1 MNVHD
6 SERIAGLLLDA
17 GYVQALE
24 NTDPDLV
31 VFNTCAVRENADNKL
46 YGRLSFL
53 APRKRK
59 DKEFQIAVGGCMAQK
74 DQADIIKRAPYVD
87 VVFGTHNI
95 GSLPVL
101 LERSRIEEESQVEI
115 KESLEHFPST
125 LPSRRHSAFSAW
137 VSISVGCNNTC
148 TFCIVPQLRGP
159 EKDREEIDIVKEAR
173 ALVEQGVIEITLL
186 GQNVNAYKNGGFANL
201 LREVGAIEGLERI
214 RFMSPHPKDFTDDV
228 IEAMAQTP
236 NVMPHLHMPLQSGS
250 DQILQSMRRSYR
262 RERYMGI
269 IDRVRNSI
277 PNATITTD
285 IIVGF
290 PGESEED
297 FNQTLSLMEE
307 AKFLAAYSF
316 QYSKRPG
323 TPAATMENQIS
334 DDVMADRYE
343 RLHKLQQKISATVNE
358 EVVGST
364 QEILVADLEGENRG
378 TGRTKDFRLTHF
390 AFDPKNPPRLGDAV
404 STKITGA
411 TANFILADEL
421 PIELRRTKG
430 GDATEARA
438 KESTSGP
445 LMVGMP
451 TLATLKAKM

>member
-1 MNVHD
+1 
-6 SERIAGLLLDA
+6 
-17 GYVQALE
+17 
-24 NTDPDLV
+24 
-31 VFNTCAVRENADNKL
+31 
-46 YGRLSFL
+46 
-53 APRKRK
+53 
-59 DKEFQIAVGGCMAQK
+59 
-74 DQADIIKRAPYVD
+74 
-87 VVFGTHNI
+87 
-95 GSLPVL
+95 
-101 LERSRIEEESQVEI
+101 
-115 KESLEHFPST
+115 
-125 LPSRRHSAFSAW
+125 
-137 VSISVGCNNTC
+137 
-148 TFCIVPQLRGP
+148 
-159 EKDREEIDIVKEAR
+159 
-173 ALVEQGVIEITLL
+173 
-186 GQNVNAYKNGGFANL
+186 
-201 LREVGAIEGLERI
+201 
-214 RFMSPHPKDFTDDV
+214 
-228 IEAMAQTP
+228 
-236 NVMPHLHMPLQSGS
+236 
-250 DQILQSMRRSYR
+250 
-262 RERYMGI
+262 MGI